1 MTALPAIVLVGLETA
16 INRYLRLDPAAL
28 ARLAPLAGKVIA
40 VELRGLDRTLYMVPH
55 AGGVHL
61 LHDYLGTPD
70 TIISGAPFSLLRL
83 GLDKEGGRGPLL
95 EGTVDVRGDMDAGQ
109 RFEAVLRDIDID
121 WEEQLSR
128 LVGDVA
134 AHQVGVVLRGVRDW
148 GRRGADHLR
157 RDVGDYLQEES
168 THLPRREEVDEFTAA
183 VDRLRGDADRLAARV
198 RRLQNWQTQR
208 EES

>member
-1 MTALPAIVLVGLETA
+1 MTALPAMVLAGLETA
-16 INRYLRLDPAAL
+16 LNRYLRLDPATL
-28 ARLAPLAGKVIA
+28 ARLVPLAGKVIA
-40 VELRGLDRTLYMVPH
+40 VELRGLDLTLHMLPH

-83 GLDKEGGRGPLL
+83 GVDKDGRGPLL
-95 EGTVDVRGDMDAGQ
+95 EGAVEVRGDIDAGQ

-148 GRRGADHLR
+148 GIRGAAHLR
-157 RDVGDYLQEES
+157 RDIGDYLQEES
-168 THLPRREEVDEFTAA
+168 AQLPRREEVDEFTAA

-198 RRLQNWQTQR
+198 RRLQSWQTRR
-208 EES
+208 EEP

>member
-1 MTALPAIVLVGLETA
+1 MTALPAIVLAGLEAA

-40 VELRGLDRTLYMVPH
+40 VELRGLDLTLHMLPH

-83 GLDKEGGRGPLL
+83 GADKAGRGPLL
-95 EGTVDVRGDMDAGQ
+95 EGAVEVRGDMEAGQ

-134 AHQVGVVLRGVRDW
+134 AHQVGVALRGVRDW

-168 THLPRREEVDEFTAA
+168 TQLPRREEVDEFTAG
-183 VDRLRGDADRLAARV
+183 VDHLRGDADRLAARV
-198 RRLQNWQTQR
+198 RRLQSWQTQR